1 MRVII
6 EKDDDA
12 VAKTAAQ
19 VIGAVIKRKPAAVLG
34 LATGSTP
41 IKTYQEMARL
51 NQAKEVDFGKVTTFN
66 LDEYWPLK
74 PDHPQ
79 SYRFFMNDALF
90 DHINIDKRNTFVP
103 TGTEPMETID
113 SWCEAYERRIKD
125 HGGIDMQVVGI
136 GGDGHIAFN
145 EPGSSLASRT
155 RFKTLTEDT
164 IIDNAKLFFNGKTDE
179 VPKFA
184 VTMGVGTVMEAK
196 RILMLAT
203 GAKKAKIVA
212 AALEGPVTC
221 MVTASVLQMHPD
233 VTVVVDE
240 AAASALSRRG
250 YHLHIEKMTRDLYQG
265 PKYL

>member
-6 EKDDDA
+6 EKDDA
-12 VAKTAAQ
+12 GVAKTAAQ
-19 VIGAVIKRKPAAVLG
+19 VIAAVIRRKPASVIG

-41 IKTYQEMARL
+41 IKTYAELARL
-51 NQAKEVDFGKVTTFN
+51 NKAKEIDFAKVTTFN

-79 SYRFFMNDALF
+79 SYRYFMNTNLF
-90 DHINIDKRNTFVP
+90 DHINIDKRNTFLP
-103 TGTEPMETID
+103 TGTEPVETVD
-113 SWCEAYERRIKD
+113 AWCEAYEKRIKD
-125 HGGIDMQVVGI
+125 HGGIDIQVVGI

-164 IIDNAKLFFNGKTDE
+164 ILDNARLFFAGKEKE

-184 VTMGVGTVMEAK
+184 VTMGVGTVREAK
-196 RILMLAT
+196 KILMIAT
-203 GAKKAKIVA
+203 GEKKAKIVA

-233 VTVVVDE
+233 VVVVLDE
-240 AAASALSRRG
+240 GAASQLARKD
-250 YHLHIEKMTRDLYQG
+250 YHKHIEKMTKELYKG
-265 PKYL
+265 PKYD